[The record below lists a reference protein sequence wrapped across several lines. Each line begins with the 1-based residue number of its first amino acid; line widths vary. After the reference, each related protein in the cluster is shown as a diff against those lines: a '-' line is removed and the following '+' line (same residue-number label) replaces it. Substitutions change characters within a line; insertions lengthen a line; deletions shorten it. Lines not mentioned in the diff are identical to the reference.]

1 MRLPRLL
8 EQAGSV
14 AKPEWEGSTMDNGTG
29 EVWKS
34 APGWE
39 GIFEV
44 SNLGRV
50 RSLPRITV
58 RKNGTPCSVRG
69 RILRPYRK
77 SSGHLSLSVPKRAGG
92 QGRMSVHALV
102 AEAFLG
108 PRPDGH
114 EIRHLDGNP
123 SNNQVTNL
131 AYGTRT
137 DQRFDDVRNGVHP
150 MAGKTHC
157 IRGHEF
163 TPDNTR
169 VYTAPRTGKTH
180 RFCRSCE
187 RDRRRK
193 P

>member
-1 MRLPRLL
+1 
-8 EQAGSV
+8 
-14 AKPEWEGSTMDNGTG
+14 MDNGTG

-44 SNLGRV
+44 SDLGRV
-50 RSLPRITV
+50 RSLPRIAV

-69 RILRPYRK
+69 RILHPYRK
-77 SSGHLSLSVPKRAGG
+77 SSGHLILSVPKHAGG
-92 QGRMSVHALV
+92 QGRASVHALV

-114 EIRHLDGNP
+114 EVRHLDGNP
-123 SNNQVTNL
+123 ANNRVTNL

-163 TPDNTR
+163 TPENTR
-169 VYTAPRTGKTH
+169 TYTAATGRTH
-180 RFCRSCE
+180 RYCRACE
-187 RDRRRK
+187 RDRHRK